1 MTPEAKVKTR
11 VKRVL
16 EELGAYF
23 FSPQSGI
30 YGRSGIP
37 DIVGCYRGKFFAV
50 ECKAGTNTT
59 TALQDKEIDKIRA
72 ARGMVFVVHERNIDE
87 WEAIMRREL

>member
-16 EELGAYF
+16 EELGAYH

-30 YGRSGIP
+30 YGRSGLS
-37 DIVGCYRGKFFAV
+37 DIIGCYRDKFFAV

-72 ARGMVFVVHERNIDE
+72 AGGMAFVVHERNFDE
-87 WEAIMRREL
+87 WETIMRMEI